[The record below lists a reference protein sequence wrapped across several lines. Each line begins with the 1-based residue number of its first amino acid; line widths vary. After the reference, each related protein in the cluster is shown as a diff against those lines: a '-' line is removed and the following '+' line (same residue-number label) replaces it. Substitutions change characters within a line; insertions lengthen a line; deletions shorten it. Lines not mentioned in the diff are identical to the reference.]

1 MIRVHH
7 VLRCLLLLAALAAPV
22 VASAGEKAKPK
33 LTSEA
38 KDGVQTTQDN
48 ITKMKLKK
56 AQQPT
61 FTPPSLGA
69 PAAPPP
75 PASPPSIN

>member
-1 MIRVHH
+1 MI
-7 VLRCLLLLAALAAPV
+7 RCLLGCLLLTAVLAVPATAA
-22 VASAGEKAKPK
+22 EKAKPK
-33 LTSEA
+33 LTSAA

-61 FTPPSLGA
+61 FTPPSPA
-69 PAAPPP
+69 PAT
-75 PASPPSIN
+75 PPSVN

>member
-1 MIRVHH
+1 MIRR
-7 VLRCLLLLAALAAPV
+7 LMGCLLVTAVLATPV
-22 VASAGEKAKPK
+22 AAGEKVKPK
-33 LTSEA
+33 LTNEA

-61 FTPPSLGA
+61 FTPP
-69 PAAPPP
+69 P
-75 PASPPSIN
+75 PAPVTPPSVN

>member
-1 MIRVHH
+1 MIRR
-7 VLRCLLLLAALAAPV
+7 LLGCLLLTAVLAVPVTAA
-22 VASAGEKAKPK
+22 EKAKPK
-33 LTSEA
+33 LTNEA

-61 FTPPSLGA
+61 FTPSLGGPPVA
-69 PAAPPP
+69 PAPPP
-75 PASPPSIN
+75 APPSIN

>member
-1 MIRVHH
+1 MIRRF
-7 VLRCLLLLAALAAPV
+7 LGCLLLTAVLAMPVAA
-22 VASAGEKAKPK
+22 AEKAKPK

-56 AQQPT
+56 AQQPPLT
-61 FTPPSLGA
+61 PSLSG
-69 PAAPPP
+69 PPVAPPP
-75 PASPPSIN
+75 PPATPSIN

>member
-1 MIRVHH
+1 MLTV
-7 VLRCLLLLAALAAPV
+7 VLAVPVAAA
-22 VASAGEKAKPK
+22 EKVKPK

-61 FTPPSLGA
+61 FTPSLGG
-69 PAAPPP
+69 PPVAPPP
-75 PASPPSIN
+75 PAAPSIN

>member
-1 MIRVHH
+1 MIRRLLGC
-7 VLRCLLLLAALAAPV
+7 VLLTAVLAAPV
-22 VASAGEKAKPK
+22 AAAEKAKPK

-38 KDGVQTTQDN
+38 KDGVQTTGDN

-61 FTPPSLGA
+61 FTPSLGG
-69 PAAPPP
+69 PPVAPPP
-75 PASPPSIN
+75 PAPPSIN

>member
-1 MIRVHH
+1 MIRR
-7 VLRCLLLLAALAAPV
+7 LLGCLLLTVVLAVPATAA
-22 VASAGEKAKPK
+22 EKAKPK
-33 LTSEA
+33 LTNEA

-61 FTPPSLGA
+61 LTPSLGGPPVA
-69 PAAPPP
+69 PAPPP
-75 PASPPSIN
+75 APPSIN